1 MLEPPPVDEVAG
13 PPLSGGAGSSV
24 PIPWG
29 SAGRDIFHE
38 HLPIVALVL
47 LYCLAGYVVEAAA
60 GLAQRMDNVWF
71 QTTYQVYPTLA
82 LLAVP
87 FVLAAYRWTLRDP
100 EGRWIPGLMGWR
112 AALSSRGPGFFTA
125 PRLVGIAVTVVIM
138 PLFLNTYGSW
148 KGMIPDLHPFA
159 LDRALS
165 DLDRTIHLGR
175 LPWEMLHPLLG
186 HPAVTRTIDVLYILW
201 LPLNAAVLIW
211 QGWSRGSERS
221 RFFLSYVLVYI
232 LLGTAAAIALP
243 AAGPCYYQGVTGEQS
258 PYAPLMTYL
267 TGLDAEQPLI
277 ALRVQRTLWENYITG
292 GNMPF
297 VGISAMPSVHVA
309 VAVLFVLL
317 GRRTSPWLGLVFA
330 AHAAVVLVGS
340 VHLGWHYA
348 VDGYVSI
355 VATLAIWWAVGAL
368 FSRNARSSN
377 A

>member
-1 MLEPPPVDEVAG
+1 
-13 PPLSGGAGSSV
+13 
-24 PIPWG
+24 
-29 SAGRDIFHE
+29 
-38 HLPIVALVL
+38 
-47 LYCLAGYVVEAAA
+47 
-60 GLAQRMDNVWF
+60 
-71 QTTYQVYPTLA
+71 
-82 LLAVP
+82 
-87 FVLAAYRWTLRDP
+87 
-100 EGRWIPGLMGWR
+100 
-112 AALSSRGPGFFTA
+112 
-125 PRLVGIAVTVVIM
+125 
-138 PLFLNTYGSW
+138 
-148 KGMIPDLHPFA
+148 
-159 LDRALS
+159 
-165 DLDRTIHLGR
+165 
-175 LPWEMLHPLLG
+175 MLHPLLG
-186 HPAVTRTIDVLYILW
+186 HPAVTRTVDVLYILW

-232 LLGTAAAIALP
+232 LLGTAAAIVLP
-243 AAGPCYYQGVTGEQS
+243 AAGPCYYQSVTGEQS
-258 PYAPLMTYL
+258 PYAPLMAYL

-317 GRRTSPWLGLVFA
+317 GRRTSPWLGLAFA
-330 AHAAVVLVGS
+330 VHAAVVLVGS

-368 FSRNARSSN
+368 LSRNARSSG